1 MIRAL
6 IYTLIFTVIAYG
18 FYLLDMHSG
27 NIAFEAL
34 GYSIE
39 ARFWVFV
46 LVLLVFAVLLL
57 LTFILVYKLVNIP
70 TIIKN
75 FFIKRKFEKSN
86 DLIKEYFKAATTRD
100 NKSALKVINKISSN
114 DEFKEYFK
122 AASFYHQAET
132 DVEAA
137 RKDAISLLS
146 KAKRREPILVFI
158 ISANKMLKK
167 VAENYG
173 YATELFNLSPSYFAA
188 KSRIEAMTEL
198 KDFGMALNFLDE
210 NKKYFYKE
218 ELFEIKA
225 DLELELGC
233 NYSKTRNFTAAVR
246 HLESS
251 VKYKYSDYAVAL
263 LFDSY
268 LKLSE
273 FEIAEKIIKIN
284 WKQFAKSDK
293 SEMVLKLSKHISP
306 EDFLKLARDLKK
318 VAPSE
323 FSSIFVLAKAELGA
337 DQYDKAYKTISD
349 AMELC
354 KCRSAYLLMVEFC
367 VRTHGST
374 AEIANWLHLAFQAN
388 EE

>member
-1 MIRAL
+1 MIRAIL
-6 IYTLIFTVIAYG
+6 YALIFIVVAYG

-27 NIAFEAL
+27 DIAFEAL

-39 ARFWVFV
+39 ARFWVFA
-46 LVLLVFAVLLL
+46 LVLLVFSVLLL
-57 LTFILVYKLVNIP
+57 FTFILVYKLINIP

-75 FFIKRKFEKSN
+75 FFIKRNFEKSN

-100 NKSALKVINKISSN
+100 NKTALKVISKISSN
-114 DEFKEYFK
+114 DEFREYFK
-122 AASFYHQAET
+122 TASFYHHAET
-132 DVEAA
+132 DVEFA
-137 RKDAISLLS
+137 RKDAIALLA
-146 KAKRREPILVFI
+146 KAKRREPLLIFI

-173 YATELFNLSPSYFAA
+173 HATELFNLSPSYFAA

-198 KDFGMALNFLDE
+198 KDFEMALKFLDE
-210 NKKYFYKE
+210 NKKYFDKE

-225 DLELELGC
+225 NLEFEIGQNC
-233 NYSKTRNFTAAVR
+233 SRSRNFTTAVK
-246 HLESS
+246 HLEAAL
-251 VKYKYSDYAVAL
+251 KYQYSDCAVAL

-268 LKLSE
+268 IKLSE
-273 FEIAEKIIKIN
+273 FEIAEKIIKTH

-293 SEMVLKLSKHISP
+293 AETILKLSKHISP
-306 EDFLKLARDLKK
+306 EDFLKFARDLKK
-318 VAPSE
+318 SAASE

-349 AMELC
+349 AMEMC

-374 AEIANWLHLAFQAN
+374 AEIANWLNLAFQAN
-388 EE
+388 ES